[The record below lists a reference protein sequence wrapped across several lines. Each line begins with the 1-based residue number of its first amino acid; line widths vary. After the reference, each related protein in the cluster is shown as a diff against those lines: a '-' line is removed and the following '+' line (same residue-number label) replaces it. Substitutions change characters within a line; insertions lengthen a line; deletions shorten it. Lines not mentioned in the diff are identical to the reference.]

1 MEELYAKLDELL
13 DVFNEDLI
21 YRNEFLPHKYDIDE
35 KLSEENLNK
44 IIKNNKDLEIASD
57 IDHND
62 NRFLLDPN
70 FLLAFDIENLL
81 NQTFTDGKRRQLSG
95 FFWYPYGGFCGW
107 HTNNNHVG
115 ERSYLTWSADDKKSF
130 FRYKDPKTDE
140 IITDWDKKGWQLRK
154 FMVSKAVPYWH
165 CVGSKTNRISIGV
178 RTL

>member
-70 FLLAFDIENLL
+70 FLLALQMVKEDSCL
-81 NQTFTDGKRRQLSG
+81 D
-95 FFWYPYGGFCGW
+95 FFGTPMEVFVGGIQ
-107 HTNNNHVG
+107 
-115 ERSYLTWSADDKKSF
+115 
-130 FRYKDPKTDE
+130 
-140 IITDWDKKGWQLRK
+140 IIIMLARGL
-154 FMVSKAVPYWH
+154 
-165 CVGSKTNRISIGV
+165 I
-178 RTL
+178 